1 MSTLRICLNTKVIY
15 ILIRY
20 MSFWGLDGIHMMKMY
35 AGYLSEMVNLKFL
48 LYRAILVEKFVLI
61 FSQNIKIE
69 PLTTALSF
77 YPRLEFSTQVTEKHV
92 KLISEKFPG
101 LKIWENILK
110 GGRT

>member
-1 MSTLRICLNTKVIY
+1 
-15 ILIRY
+15 
-20 MSFWGLDGIHMMKMY
+20 MMKMY
-35 AGYLSEMVNLKFL
+35 DGYLSEMVNLKFL

>member
-1 MSTLRICLNTKVIY
+1 MSTLRLCLSAKVIY

-20 MSFWGLDGIHMMKMY
+20 MSSWGLDGTRMMKMY
-35 AGYLSEMVNLKFL
+35 AGYLSEMANLKFL
-48 LYRAILVEKFVLI
+48 LHRAILVEKFVLI
-61 FSQNIKIE
+61 FSQIIKTE

-101 LKIWENILK
+101 LKIWKNILK

>member
-1 MSTLRICLNTKVIY
+1 MSTLRIYASTKVIY

-20 MSFWGLDGIHMMKMY
+20 MNFWGLAGIHMTKMC

-48 LYRAILVEKFVLI
+48 LPRTILVEKFGLI
-61 FSQNIKIE
+61 FSQIIKTE

-101 LKIWENILK
+101 LKIWKNILK

>member
-1 MSTLRICLNTKVIY
+1 MQITIRFDKDSSKWVDKNFEFNRLFVKTQHEY
-15 ILIRY
+15 IK
-20 MSFWGLDGIHMMKMY
+20 D
-35 AGYLSEMVNLKFL
+35 L
-48 LYRAILVEKFVLI
+48 LHRAILVEKFVLI

-101 LKIWENILK
+101 LKIWKNILK

>member
-1 MSTLRICLNTKVIY
+1 MKLFVLAFLTGIGFKFGEF
-15 ILIRY
+15 LIDFLFSLIPR
-20 MSFWGLDGIHMMKMY
+20 KRRKT
-35 AGYLSEMVNLKFL
+35 KFL
-48 LYRAILVEKFVLI
+48 IALTITSK
-61 FSQNIKIE
+61 KIG

-101 LKIWENILK
+101 LKIWKNILK